1 LAGSRKADHPV
12 SDSASAVLPVH
23 GLYSPENYG
32 RIGAGADAAAI
43 NAAVAAAR
51 AAGGGVVVL
60 SQPYAIESTISV
72 TTGPAVH
79 FWCLGAGNRQVNPDT
94 LTGGHVRPAN
104 GFPANT
110 PLFSIGRA
118 SQPAGNPCGTTF
130 WMPRACGRSPDGT
143 AIGGCTGIRITDTAD
158 VHLVEPFLAD
168 FDRSGASGTAVWLTA
183 ATAGHGVGFCV
194 TGGVISS
201 SWRGIY
207 GDGAG
212 VTDLRL
218 SGLLEHSNTLGI
230 TLGPTA
236 GGGGLQMSNCHLVY
250 ASAPAGA
257 CRLSLGPSAG
267 DFVITGNYFDKNGQ
281 SPAVALAT
289 ARGKFTD
296 NHFLADAL
304 CNGPIVT
311 VATASQSLTFRGND
325 CRANNSSMTALLQL
339 LKGAGGAPANG
350 VYDGNNVY
358 GTHPALIAPL
368 IDKNAA
374 AIPPTSTA
382 TTYVAGNVA
391 GP

>member
-1 LAGSRKADHPV
+1 M
-12 SDSASAVLPVH
+12 H
-23 GLYSPENYG
+23 GLYFPESYG
-32 RIGAGADAAAI
+32 RIGAGADAVAI
-43 NAAVAAAR
+43 GSAIAAAR
-51 AAGGGVVVL
+51 AGGGGVVVL
-60 SQPYAIESTISV
+60 SQPYAVESTISV
-72 TTGPAVH
+72 AAGSAVH
-79 FWCLGAGNRQVNPDT
+79 FWCLGAGNRQVNPDA

-104 GFPANT
+104 GFPEDT
-110 PLFSIGRA
+110 PLFSIGQA

-130 WMPRACGRSPDGT
+130 WMPRLSGRSPNG
-143 AIGGCTGIRITDTAD
+143 AAVRGCTGILVTDTAD

-183 ATAGHGVGFCV
+183 ARAGHGVGFCV

-201 SWRGIY
+201 SWRAIY

-230 TLGPTA
+230 TLGATA
-236 GGGGLQMSNCHLVY
+236 GGGGLQMSGCHLVY
-250 ASAPAGA
+250 ASAPPGA
-257 CRLSLGPSAG
+257 YRLSLGAGAG
-267 DFVITGNYFDKNGQ
+267 DFVITGNYFDKNGPG
-281 SPAVALAT
+281 PAVLLAT
-289 ARGKFTD
+289 ARGKLSD
-296 NHFLADAL
+296 NHFLADAA
-304 CNGPIVT
+304 CTGPIVT
-311 VATASQSLTFRGND
+311 VATANQALTFRGND

-339 LKGAGGAPANG
+339 LKGAGGAPTNG

-358 GTHPALIAPL
+358 GSHPALIAPL

-391 GP
+391 GA

>member
-1 LAGSRKADHPV
+1 ML
-12 SDSASAVLPVH
+12 H
-23 GLYSPENYG
+23 GLYFPENYG
-32 RIGAGADAAAI
+32 RIGAGADAVAI
-43 NAAVAAAR
+43 GSATAAAR

-60 SQPYAIESTISV
+60 SQPYAVESTISV
-72 TTGPAVH
+72 TAGDAVH
-79 FWCLGAGNRQVNPDT
+79 FWCLGAGNRQVNPDA

-104 GFPANT
+104 GFAKDT
-110 PLFSIGRA
+110 PLFSIGQA
-118 SQPAGNPCGTTF
+118 SQPGGNPCGTTF
-130 WMPRACGRSPDGT
+130 WMPRLSGMSPNGT
-143 AIGGCTGIRITDTAD
+143 AVRGCTGILVTDTAD

-168 FDRSGASGTAVWLTA
+168 FDRSGASGTAVWLRA

-230 TLGPTA
+230 TLGATA
-236 GGGGLQMSNCHLVY
+236 GGGGLQMSGCHLVY
-250 ASAPAGA
+250 ASAPPGA
-257 CRLSLGPSAG
+257 YRLSLGAGAG
-267 DFVITGNYFDKNGQ
+267 DFVITGNYFDKNGPD
-281 SPAVALAT
+281 PAVLLAT
-289 ARGKFTD
+289 ARGKLSD
-296 NHFLADAL
+296 NHFLADTA
-304 CNGPIVT
+304 CTGPIVT
-311 VATASQSLTFRGND
+311 VATASQALTFRGND

-339 LKGAGGAPANG
+339 LKGAGGAPTNG

-368 IDKNAA
+368 IDRNAA

-391 GP
+391 GA